1 VFAFLLFS
9 FFPFFSK
16 EMKKSS
22 KIDGTGKL
30 PPVVKKK
37 KTTTT

>member
-1 VFAFLLFS
+1 
-9 FFPFFSK
+9 
-16 EMKKSS
+16 MKKSS